1 MYKPGDLVLFTPTEP
16 TLKYAAGIRTVKQM
30 RGAGWV
36 QLECGNVVLL
46 ARVDELTKINE
57 Q

>member
-1 MYKPGDLVLFTPTEP
+1 MFQPGDKVRFTPTEP
-16 TLKYAAGIRTVKQM
+16 TLNYAAGIRTVKRM

-46 ARVDELTKINE
+46 ARVDELTKL
-57 Q
+57 

>member
-1 MYKPGDLVLFTPTEP
+1 MYQPGDLVLFTPTEP
-16 TLKYAAGIRTVKQM
+16 TLQYAAGIRTVKRM

-46 ARVDELTKINE
+46 ARLDELTKL
-57 Q
+57 

>member
-1 MYKPGDLVLFTPTEP
+1 MYQPGDRVLFTPTEP
-16 TLKYAAGIRTVKQM
+16 TLNYAAGIRTVKRM

-46 ARVDELTKINE
+46 ARLDELTRL
-57 Q
+57 

>member
-1 MYKPGDLVLFTPTEP
+1 MFQPGDRVLFTPTEP
-16 TLKYAAGIRTVKQM
+16 TLNYAAGIRTVKRM

>member
-1 MYKPGDLVLFTPTEP
+1 MFQPGDLVFFTPTEP
-16 TLKYAAGIRTVKQM
+16 TLQYYSGIRTVKRM

-46 ARVDELTKINE
+46 ARLDELTKL
-57 Q
+57 